1 MPLRLFT
8 IGLLLKLP
16 RSLPLAGITPPATL
30 SIVPGFHNESRPLS
44 LASLDWNSTNFFDE
58 EDSIAQPSSDVLQIA
73 TLAAQSMAV
82 IPPAPPAANSSFHV
96 QYYGPT
102 LQCNTANSS
111 QQSNF
116 DYYAK
121 ALANSSLLAATKGLY
136 ESGNLTWGEDGPPG
150 MTAPLMSV
158 YSAFSPYAGQQ
169 GWLSGTSPLEDGFYD
184 YAPDAFN
191 NWIADV
197 PPESVSGVALPEWAP
212 GSGSFTTQQLWIQT
226 SDKDLVCI
234 MGNASFDVDFE
245 FVDAALTVAE
255 YSISLF
261 EPFWMPLDGNRL
273 FEMVP
278 ANFTTLSGD
287 FWNLS
292 KAYMAVYLA
301 LSSLLNG
308 NVSTTLTNSFDENW
322 FDAAQ
327 TDFDGN
333 VTIYDGSSKI
343 LQYGLS
349 ACDEFVNNFV
359 SSLFPIDMP
368 QFLEKVL
375 VLIINVD
382 CAISIALVF
391 C

>member
-1 MPLRLFT
+1 MPLRFST
-8 IGLLLKLP
+8 IGLLLIFP
-16 RSLPLAGITPPATL
+16 RSLPLSGITPPATL
-30 SIVPGFHNESRPLS
+30 SVVPGFHNESRPLS
-44 LASLDWNSTNFFDE
+44 LASLDWNSPNFFDE

-111 QQSNF
+111 QQSNL

-121 ALANSSLLAATKGLY
+121 ALANSSLLAATRGLY

-150 MTAPLMSV
+150 MTAPLMNV
-158 YSAFSPYAGQQ
+158 YSAFSPYAGEQ
-169 GWLSGTSPLEDGFYD
+169 GWLSRSSPLEDGSYD
-184 YAPDAFN
+184 YAPDAYN

-197 PPESVSGVALPEWAP
+197 PPGSVSGVALPEWAV

-226 SDKDLVCI
+226 SDKGLVCI

-245 FVDAALTVAE
+245 FVDAAMTVAA

-261 EPFWMPLDGNRL
+261 EPFWMPLDGNSL
-273 FEMVP
+273 YAIVP
-278 ANFTTLSGD
+278 ANLTTWPED
-287 FWNLS
+287 FWNPS

-327 TDFDGN
+327 TEFDGN

-349 ACDEFVNNFV
+349 ACDEFVKNFV
-359 SSLFPIDMP
+359 SSLFLVDMP
-368 QFLEKVL
+368 RFLEQVL
-375 VLIINVD
+375 VHIFNVD
-382 CAISIALVF
+382 SAMNVAPVF
-391 C
+391 G